1 MMQLSKE
8 DIYAALLRRYPAY
21 TSKQLNVS
29 DLARVCDI
37 SLSHSLQIH
46 WPFEKNL
53 TKVYFCYIIFMLH
66 LEHKYNIFEVF
77 EMTNESFSE
86 KVSVNINTSTLS
98 SIDLLV
104 DNGYYSNRSDFINQ
118 ALREGL
124 QKHQNTLDRIIDK
137 KMESNDESPNH
148 WFIGVYGLEKQDIDM
163 AKKRGR
169 EMEIKGYGVLAIDE
183 HIDEE
188 TLFEVVRTIKV
199 KGKVVCKKS
208 IKEHY
213 GLK

>member
-1 MMQLSKE
+1 M
-8 DIYAALLRRYPAY
+8 LR
-21 TSKQLNVS
+21 
-29 DLARVCDI
+29 
-37 SLSHSLQIH
+37 
-46 WPFEKNL
+46 
-53 TKVYFCYIIFMLH
+53 
-66 LEHKYNIFEVF
+66 LEHKMCNEVY
-77 EMTNESFSE
+77 EMSNEHFSE

-124 QKHQNTLDRIIDK
+124 QKHQNILDRIIAK
-137 KMESNDESPNH
+137 KTESNAESPNQ
-148 WFIGVYGLEKQDIDM
+148 WFIGVYGLEKQEVQT
-163 AKKRGR
+163 AKSQGR
-169 EMEIKGYGVLAIDE
+169 EMEIKGYGVLVIDE
-183 HIDEE
+183 RIDEE

-208 IKEHY
+208 IREHY